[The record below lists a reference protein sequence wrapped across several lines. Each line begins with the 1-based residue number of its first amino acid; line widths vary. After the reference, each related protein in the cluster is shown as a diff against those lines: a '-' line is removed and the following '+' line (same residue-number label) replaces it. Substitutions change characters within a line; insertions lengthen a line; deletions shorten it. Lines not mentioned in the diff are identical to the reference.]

1 MDMKLL
7 MRQAQEMQSKIK
19 KAQDELASKE
29 YEGSAGGGMVKVKIL
44 GSGVVQSINIDNS
57 IISAEEKEIM
67 EDLIVAAINDAKKN
81 VDSGSDSIMKD
92 ITGGLNLP
100 GGFKL

>member
-29 YEGSAGGGMVKVKIL
+29 YIGSSGGGMVKVKML
-44 GSGVVQSINIDNS
+44 GSGIVQGVNIDDS
-57 IISAEEKEIM
+57 IISSSEKEIL

-81 VDSGSDSIMKD
+81 VDDGSDSIMKD